1 MKENSRITGLIGS
14 LVKSFGI
21 AILVISIGQIGFAQ
35 TAYAQDDEK
44 KPKRQTKKVQSLRQ
58 NIYEKLI
65 EAQAEIEAKNYADG
79 MKMLQELRAMS
90 DLNNFEQAQISNFFG
105 FYYFVQEQYPQALAE
120 YKKVIV
126 DPEGIPEGLYVS
138 TFYTIAQLYFQEEDY
153 QNALE
158 YAQKWF
164 AATPEPSADAY
175 MLIGQAYYQLKQIDE
190 AFEPVKTGI
199 EMYKAADRVP
209 KENWYLLLRALYYE
223 KNDYDSMLPLM
234 KEIITHYP
242 KAQYMTT
249 MAGIYS
255 ELGRIDKMMAII
267 EAMYETGYL
276 EGKPRQIVNLA
287 SLYLM
292 HEIPVKAAD
301 LLGKHMEAGDVED
314 DEKNLKLY
322 SQALAQAKEFEK
334 AIDPLKLAAEKT
346 KNGELYL
353 TLGQSYM
360 ALNRWQDAE
369 SALSSAIRAG
379 GLKRPDQTRI
389 SLGLAQVELGEFEDA
404 RKTFQKAAEDKRSV
418 KSATQW
424 IQYVDNEVRRLNALQ
439 VRG

>member
-1 MKENSRITGLIGS
+1 
-14 LVKSFGI
+14 
-21 AILVISIGQIGFAQ
+21 
-35 TAYAQDDEK
+35 
-44 KPKRQTKKVQSLRQ
+44 
-58 NIYEKLI
+58 
-65 EAQAEIEAKNYADG
+65 
-79 MKMLQELRAMS
+79 
-90 DLNNFEQAQISNFFG
+90 
-105 FYYFVQEQYPQALAE
+105 
-120 YKKVIV
+120 
-126 DPEGIPEGLYVS
+126 
-138 TFYTIAQLYFQEEDY
+138 
-153 QNALE
+153 
-158 YAQKWF
+158 
-164 AATPEPSADAY
+164 

-322 SQALAQAKEFEK
+322 SQALAQAKEYEK
-334 AIDPLKLAAEKT
+334 AIGPLKLAADRT
-346 KNGELYL
+346 KDGELYL

-369 SALSSAIRAG
+369 GALASALRAG

-389 SLGLAQVELGEFEDA
+389 SLGLAQVELGEFENA

>member
-1 MKENSRITGLIGS
+1 MKQKSRIKRLAGMLAKS
-14 LVKSFGI
+14 LGI
-21 AILVISIGQIGFAQ
+21 AVLVISVGQLGIVPS
-35 TAYAQDDEK
+35 AYAQDDDK
-44 KPKRQTKKVQSLRQ
+44 KPKRQTKKVQTLSQ
-58 NIYEKLI
+58 KIYEKLI
-65 EAQAEIEAKNYADG
+65 EAQAEIEEKNYAQG
-79 MKMLQELRAMS
+79 LQMLQELRAQPK
-90 DLNNFEQAQISNFFG
+90 LNNFEQAQISNFFG

-120 YKKVIV
+120 YKKVIA

-158 YAQKWF
+158 YAQRWF

-175 MLIGQAYYQLKQIDE
+175 MLIGQAYYQLEQVDK
-190 AFEPVKTGI
+190 AFEPVRTGI

-223 KNDYDSMLPLM
+223 KNDYESMLPLM
-234 KEIITHYP
+234 REIITHYP
-242 KAQYMTT
+242 KAQYLTT
-249 MAGIYS
+249 LAGIYS
-255 ELGRIDKMMAII
+255 ELGRLDKMMAII
-267 EAMYETGYL
+267 EAMYEEGHL

-292 HEIPVKAAD
+292 HDIPIKAAD
-301 LLGKHMEAGDVED
+301 LLGEHMEAGDVED
-314 DEKNLKLY
+314 DERNLKLY
-322 SQALAQAKEFEK
+322 SQALTQAKEYEK
-334 AIDPLKLAAEKT
+334 AINPLKEAAK
-346 KNGELYL
+346 KSDDGELYL
-353 TLGQSYM
+353 SLGQSYM
-360 ALNRWQDAE
+360 ALDKWKEAE
-369 SALSSAIRAG
+369 GALSNAIRMG

-418 KSATQW
+418 KAAGQW
-424 IQYVDNEVRRLNALQ
+424 IRYVDNEVRRLNALQ